1 MANLFRV
8 SSTAILDYVI
18 DNIAEPFDAETP
30 FVKGDYV
37 IYNDLLYVCT
47 AEKGHL
53 GVWNDSNWKRTY
65 LSEISDLLNDIE
77 PTQNGIKKEEQNQA
91 TDNPR
96 ITNIA
101 ALIPYL
107 FRRLTKDE
115 IYINVTGNNGETTG
129 YGGASS
135 PEEKYEGNVR
145 LPSRVDYD
153 STNGTLTAYMTV
165 SGAGD
170 GSKLHNNNMTAYFI
184 PGGAKDISDQFK

>member
-18 DNIAEPFDAETP
+18 DNIAEPFDVETP

-53 GVWNDSNWKRTY
+53 GVWKESNWKRTY

-91 TDNPR
+91 TDNPQ

-115 IYINVTGNNGETTG
+115 IYINVTGNSGRSTG
-129 YGGASS
+129 YGGPSD
-135 PEEKYEGNVR
+135 PEGTETGTVV
-145 LPSRVDYD
+145 LPSSVDYD
-153 STNGTLTAYMTV
+153 TINGTLTAHMHINGTV
-165 SGAGD
+165 ERRWT
-170 GSKLHNNNMTAYFI
+170 NNMTAYFI
-184 PGGAKDISDQFK
+184 PGGAKDISDQFE